1 MNLKALAALNT
12 MLKSAEAATDRCSK
26 CSTRSRKCRIS
37 RCQDLR
43 EQKISGHLKFENVR
57 FAYGNGPEVLHGISF
72 EIKPGEVV
80 ALAGLS
86 GSGKTTISNL
96 VPRLYDP
103 TGGSVLLDGM
113 DLRSCD
119 VEIAALL
126 HRRGAAGNDAV
137 SRHNSREHRL
147 CATGCDSEEVIEA
160 ARQAHADEFIQNLPN
175 KYDTPIGERGGR
187 LSGGQRQRIAI
198 ARALLRDPR
207 ILILDEATSALDAE
221 SESLV
226 QDALST
232 LMQGRTTLIIAHR
245 FSTIRHANK
254 IIVLEQGNIAE
265 SGTHDELLKQDGIYS
280 RLYHMQTTAR
290 SSNDEREEGE
300 SDGSSTSDSA
310 GDDSLE
316 LDGLNDTDDDLLTDS
331 KDSWPAV
338 AKA

>member
-1 MNLKALAALNT
+1 
-12 MLKSAEAATDRCSK
+12 
-26 CSTRSRKCRIS
+26 
-37 RCQDLR
+37 
-43 EQKISGHLKFENVR
+43 
-57 FAYGNGPEVLHGISF
+57 VLHGISF

-113 DLRSCD
+113 DLRSVTLKSLRSYIGAVPQETTLFHGTIRD
-119 VEIAALL
+119 NIAYARPDATIEEI
-126 HRRGAAGNDAV
+126 
-137 SRHNSREHRL
+137 
-147 CATGCDSEEVIEA
+147 TEA

-265 SGTHDELLKQDGIYS
+265 SGTHDELLEQDGIYS
-280 RLYHMQTTAR
+280 ACITCKPRR
-290 SSNDEREEGE
+290 
-300 SDGSSTSDSA
+300 
-310 GDDSLE
+310 
-316 LDGLNDTDDDLLTDS
+316 
-331 KDSWPAV
+331 AV
-338 AKA
+338 ATTRVKRARAMAHRPVTLRATTHLNWMD